1 MSKSSSVFYKVP
13 PDAGKC
19 RGVVLAFHG
28 GCFIGGNAGWDVA
41 QNRLLAKMGYAVWQ
55 LAFPKTWTA
64 WKVWAAKFDW
74 TVLEA
79 RGVPVHCIGRSSG
92 GYLAR
97 AFDRMHPGKIS
108 KLLLLC
114 PVVNPAL
121 RAKLLPKFEA
131 KTLGFFGTT
140 EEVVVMPALWEQDED
155 DSREDRVMLM
165 LAHQDRNVPDE
176 LFNTV
181 ELRRAVYPGPAS
193 HTGVLGCVSKVF
205 AQTVYEFL
213 VKS

>member
-97 AFDRMHPGKIS
+97 AFDRILRVARTIADLNGSEVLSIPEIS
-108 KLLLLC
+108 
-114 PVVNPAL
+114 
-121 RAKLLPKFEA
+121 EA
-131 KTLGFFGTT
+131 IQYRSLDR
-140 EEVVVMPALWEQDED
+140 ELW
-155 DSREDRVMLM
+155 
-165 LAHQDRNVPDE
+165 
-176 LFNTV
+176 
-181 ELRRAVYPGPAS
+181 
-193 HTGVLGCVSKVF
+193 
-205 AQTVYEFL
+205 
-213 VKS
+213 